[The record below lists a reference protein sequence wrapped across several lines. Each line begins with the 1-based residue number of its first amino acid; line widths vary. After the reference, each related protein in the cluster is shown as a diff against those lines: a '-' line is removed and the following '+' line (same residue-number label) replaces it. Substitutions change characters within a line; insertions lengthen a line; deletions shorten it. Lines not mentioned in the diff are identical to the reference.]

1 LSMIERIRLPE
12 INLVAGDMK
21 LVSPKTPYTLG
32 FDVSGVVVKVGDACK
47 RLKVRRAIHPCNPAA
62 HNLHTDWHMCT

>member
-1 LSMIERIRLPE
+1 
-12 INLVAGDMK
+12 MK

-47 RLKVRRAIHPCNPAA
+47 RLKVRPAIHPCNPAA
-62 HNLHTDWHMCT
+62 HNLHTDWRMCT